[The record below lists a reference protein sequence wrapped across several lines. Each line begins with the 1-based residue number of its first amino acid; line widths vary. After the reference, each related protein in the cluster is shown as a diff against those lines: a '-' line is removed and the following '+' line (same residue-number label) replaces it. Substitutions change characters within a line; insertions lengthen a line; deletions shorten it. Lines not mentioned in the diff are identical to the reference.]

1 MCGTPRRRTPTD
13 SRLAVTD
20 LSPVA
25 RVRGL
30 VSERLLYGLIGLVAV
45 IVIWEVTARMGLY
58 KQSLMSLPSSILR
71 VAVEDTTNGSIWPHI
86 LVSAQEFAIGFVA
99 ALLVGIPLGLAIGL
113 FRRVDYTLS
122 GLLAGLN
129 ATPNVALI
137 PLIILM
143 FGLGI
148 EAKAVIVFLSAFF
161 AIVVT
166 TFTGVQATARRHLEI
181 TRSFGGSSWLAF
193 RSVVLPSTLPF
204 IISGLRIGA
213 GRALVGVVSAEILS
227 ANVGLGFYIGLKAQ
241 FLDTARAMFGIIL
254 FGLFGLLLGEG
265 VRAVERRF
273 EAWRPELH
281 R

>member
-1 MCGTPRRRTPTD
+1 MP
-13 SRLAVTD
+13 SIFE
-20 LSPVA
+20 PVLMPIA
-25 RVRGL
+25 RARGAL
-30 VSERLLYGLIGLVAV
+30 GERLFYGLIGLVVVLAV
-45 IVIWEVTARMGLY
+45 WEATAQMGLY
-58 KQSLMSLPSSILR
+58 KRSLMSLPSSILR
-71 VAVEDTTNGSIWPHI
+71 VAIEDTTNGSIWPHI
-86 LVSAQEFAIGFVA
+86 GVSAQEFAIGFA
-99 ALLVGIPLGLAIGL
+99 ASLAIGIPLGLAIGL
-113 FRRVDYTLS
+113 FRRVDYTLN

-137 PLIILM
+137 PLVILI

-148 EAKAVIVFLSAFF
+148 EAKAVVVFLSAFF
-161 AIVVT
+161 AVVVT

-181 TRSFGGSSWLAF
+181 TRSFGGSPWLAF

-204 IISGLRIGA
+204 IISGIRIGA

-227 ANVGLGFYIGLKAQ
+227 ANVGLGFYIALKAQ

-265 VRAVERRF
+265 VRLVERRF

-281 R
+281 NR